1 MKFQELNRQ
10 NVNWSLKKIKDI
22 GRVITGKT
30 PPTKISHYWRNEIP
44 FITPGDIQDTKYIN
58 KTMRKVSRK
67 GAEYLGF
74 ILPKNS
80 ISVVCIGSIGKIG
93 LIYEESVTNQQINSI
108 ICNEEICP
116 SFIYY
121 SLLEKSKRLTSISG
135 SNVLPILKKSL
146 FENFRIPLPPLPE
159 QKKIAEILSTVDL
172 AIEKYNDA
180 IKKID
185 ELRKG
190 LAAKLFSQG
199 IGHQKFKKTILG
211 KIPYEWE
218 IQKLDSLL
226 ELCQY
231 GLSIKMDL
239 SGKYPIIKMN
249 SIKNGRVI
257 HENLKYVNLKSKE
270 FQKYKL
276 KKGDILFNRTNS
288 YELVGRT
295 GVFTLEGDYVFA
307 SYLIRLRV
315 IDKQISSYFL
325 ALYLI
330 FKNDQLRQMATRAVH
345 QANINATNL
354 KGFSVLVPSLKEQ
367 KEITEIFNSIDK
379 KMELLQAKKEKLTS
393 IKKGLMNDLLTGKKR
408 VRLVS

>member
-1 MKFQELNRQ
+1 MKNQ
-10 NVNWSLKKIKDI
+10 NNWPQVKLKNIALRIIGGGTPSTSKAEYWNGEIAWTTSAHLTGREIQTGQKYITKKGLLESSTCIVPKQNILIATRVGIGKVAINKIDIAISQDLTGILIDKKI
-22 GRVITGKT
+22 VM
-30 PPTKISHYWRNEIP
+30 S
-44 FITPGDIQDTKYIN
+44 
-58 KTMRKVSRK
+58 
-67 GAEYLGF
+67 EYLYWALTRKKNKLKALAQGSTIKG
-74 ILPKNS
+74 ILRKD
-80 ISVVCIGSIGKIG
+80 VAKI
-93 LIYEESVTNQQINSI
+93 Q
-108 ICNEEICP
+108 
-116 SFIYY
+116 
-121 SLLEKSKRLTSISG
+121 
-135 SNVLPILKKSL
+135 
-146 FENFRIPLPPLPE
+146 IPLPPLPE
-159 QKKIAEILSTVDL
+159 QKKIAEILTTVDL
-172 AIEKYNDA
+172 AIKKSNDA
-180 IKKID
+180 IKKIN

-190 LAAKLFSQG
+190 LASKLFSQG

-231 GLSIKMDL
+231 GLSIKMES
-239 SGKYPIIKMN
+239 SGEFPIIKMN

-257 HENLKYVNLKSKE
+257 HENLRYVNLNRTE

-330 FKNDQLRQMATRAVH
+330 FKNNQLRQMATRAVH

-379 KMELLQAKKEKLTS
+379 KMELLQAKKEKLS
-393 IKKGLMNDLLTGKKR
+393 NIKKGLMNDLLTGQKR
-408 VRLVS
+408 VRLES

>member
-1 MKFQELNRQ
+1 MRLFLEKKRIDELFF
-10 NVNWSLKKIKDI
+10 VETGSTPSTKIKKYWI
-22 GRVITGKT
+22 NGNINWFT
-30 PPTKISHYWRNEIP
+30 PK
-44 FITPGDIQDTKYIN
+44 D
-58 KTMRKVSRK
+58 
-67 GAEYLGF
+67 L
-74 ILPKNS
+74 
-80 ISVVCIGSIGKIG
+80 
-93 LIYEESVTNQQINSI
+93 
-108 ICNEEICP
+108 
-116 SFIYY
+116 
-121 SLLEKSKRLTSISG
+121 SK
-135 SNVLPILKKSL
+135 LKKSL
-146 FENFRIPLPPLPE
+146 SIGESKRKITKKAVNSSNLFLLPKRSILISTRAPVGYVAVLLAQGAFNQGCKGLIPKNPYKIDSYFYAYYLAYIKRNLNYLSSGSTFNELSKDRLKRVEVPFPPLSE

-172 AIEKYNDA
+172 AIEISNDA
-180 IKKID
+180 IKKIN
-185 ELRKG
+185 ELRRG

-231 GLSIKMDL
+231 GLSIKMDS

-276 KKGDILFNRTNS
+276 EKGDILFNRTNS

-295 GVFTLEGDYVFA
+295 GVFTLDGDYVFA

-315 IDKQISSYFL
+315 IDKQIFSYFL

-354 KGFSVLVPSLKEQ
+354 KRFSVLVPSLKEQ
-367 KEITEIFNSIDK
+367 KEITEIFNSIDQ

-408 VRLVS
+408 VRLES

>member
-1 MKFQELNRQ
+1 MKGYFKSVAIRHVGQAAVQ
-10 NVNWSLKKIKDI
+10 KKYIQKIK
-22 GRVITGKT
+22 
-30 PPTKISHYWRNEIP
+30 
-44 FITPGDIQDTKYIN
+44 
-58 KTMRKVSRK
+58 
-67 GAEYLGF
+67 
-74 ILPKNS
+74 
-80 ISVVCIGSIGKIG
+80 
-93 LIYEESVTNQQINSI
+93 
-108 ICNEEICP
+108 
-116 SFIYY
+116 
-121 SLLEKSKRLTSISG
+121 
-135 SNVLPILKKSL
+135 
-146 FENFRIPLPPLPE
+146 IPLPPIPE

-172 AIEKYNDA
+172 AIEKANDA
-180 IKKID
+180 IKKIN

-190 LAAKLFSQG
+190 LASKLFSQG

-231 GLSIKMDL
+231 GLSIKMDS
-239 SGKYPIIKMN
+239 SGEYPIIKMD

-257 HENLKYVNLKSKE
+257 HENLRYVNLNRNE

-307 SYLIRLRV
+307 SYLIRLRAM
-315 IDKQISSYFL
+315 DKQISSYFL

-330 FKNDQLRQMATRAVH
+330 FKNDQLRQLATRAVH

-354 KGFSVLVPSLKEQ
+354 KGFSVLVPSLEEQ
-367 KEITEIFNSIDK
+367 NKITEIFNSIDQ
-379 KMELLQAKKEKLTS
+379 KMELLQTKKEKLTS
-393 IKKGLMNDLLTGKKR
+393 IKKGLMNDLLTGQKR
-408 VRLVS
+408 VRLES